1 MPFFRQVVPLKKSY
15 MDLTQQQWVDR
26 QKEHQ
31 AAVILDVRTPDEFE
45 EKHIP
50 NAQLLDINDPPAFM
64 AGLEGLDPSKAYFV
78 YCHQA
83 RSARAC
89 QIMGQMGFATTF
101 NLLGDL
107 EWRAP
112 PHKQS
117 IRPKT
122 L

>member
-1 MPFFRQVVPLKKSY
+1 
-15 MDLTQQQWVDR
+15 MDLTQQQWVDQ
-26 QKEHQ
+26 QKEYQ

-78 YCHQA
+78 YCRSGA

-101 NLLGDL
+101 NLLGGIL
-107 EWRAP
+107 EWEGP
-112 PHKQS
+112 TS
-117 IRPKT
+117 
-122 L
+122 